1 MVGQWGGAP
10 TELERPIFNHAAHD
24 RVGVERGAAISV
36 LAHPAARVCAR
47 AGATLSCPRTHIQIP
62 DTSPAEVRTTGNT
75 RFAKAKLPRGHATR
89 KEAEVPG
96 GTDEGDVC
104 PGLIALL

>member
-24 RVGVERGAAISV
+24 RVGVECGAAISV

-47 AGATLSCPRTHIQIP
+47 AGATLSCTRTHIQIP
-62 DTSPAEVRTTGNT
+62 GTLPAEGRTTGNT
-75 RFAKAKLPRGHATR
+75 RFAQAKLPRGRHT
-89 KEAEVPG
+89 
-96 GTDEGDVC
+96 EGSRSARGNGC